1 MDEEELYME
10 QEGTAA
16 DRSMNDQYDI
26 SDSEGEGE
34 EQEDQDLDGSQ
45 WEECCSSD
53 AAKLHLAA
61 SKRQQRGECSAR
73 HQNQSRKRRQL
84 EQDCSVNDQYYAAEV
99 KRLKESKLKH
109 NKNEQIR

>member
-1 MDEEELYME
+1 
-10 QEGTAA
+10 
-16 DRSMNDQYDI
+16 MNDQSDI
-26 SDSEGEGE
+26 SDSEGGGE
-34 EQEDQDLDGSQ
+34 EQQDQDLDGSLE

-61 SKRQQRGECSAR
+61 TKRQQQCPR
-73 HQNQSRKRRQL
+73 HKSQSRKRRQQ
-84 EQDCSVNDQYYAAEV
+84 EEDCSVNNQYAAEV